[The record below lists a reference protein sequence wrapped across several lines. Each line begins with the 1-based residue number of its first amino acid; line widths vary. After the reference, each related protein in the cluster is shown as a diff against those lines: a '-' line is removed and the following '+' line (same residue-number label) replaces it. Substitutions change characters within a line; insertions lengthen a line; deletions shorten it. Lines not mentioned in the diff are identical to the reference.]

1 MIPDE
6 IRAVKIPF
14 KESEVMAGMSKDSV
28 MWAIKT
34 QQLVLLRELTAQI
47 AELKSEVRLLCQ
59 VIEGK

>member
-14 KESEVMAGMSKDSV
+14 KEAEVMAGMSKDSV

>member
-14 KESEVMAGMSKDSV
+14 KEAEVTAGMSKDSV
-28 MWAIKT
+28 MWAIET